1 MTLMPNRSALD
12 EGEQRDEKYIPVP
25 SSIATSPSTPI
36 RTRIAWYLSNIF
48 SPVVIS
54 LPFIILVALYHART
68 LPLTLGYAALT
79 FLFLTIGPTIYILTG
94 VLSGKLT
101 DTDVSVRS
109 QRFGPFLFSL
119 GSAVLGLVVLILTH
133 APKNL
138 QTVLIIS
145 SVSGVAMIL
154 ITLYWKI
161 SMHAS
166 SLASAITMLTALYGS
181 VVALMFFVLIA
192 VCWSRVVLRRHTTA
206 QVIVGS
212 LVSITLTTVVLA
224 IRGV

>member
-1 MTLMPNRSALD
+1 MPNHSALD

-25 SSIATSPSTPI
+25 SSIATSSSTPI
-36 RTRIAWYLSNIF
+36 RTRIAWFISNIF

-54 LPFIILVALYHART
+54 LPFIILVALFHARNVPHS
-68 LPLTLGYAALT
+68 LRYAALT
-79 FLFLTIGPTIYILTG
+79 FLFLTIGPMIYILVG
-94 VLSGKLT
+94 VLSGQLT
-101 DTDVSVRS
+101 DADVSVRS

-119 GSAVLGLVVLILTH
+119 SSAVLGLVVLILTH

-166 SLASAITMLTALYGS
+166 SFASAITMLTALYGS
-181 VVALMFFVLIA
+181 YVALMFLVLIA
-192 VCWSRVVLRRHTTA
+192 LCWSRVVLRRHTTA

-212 LVSITLTTVVLA
+212 LVSIVITSAVLV

>member
-1 MTLMPNRSALD
+1 MPNHSALD
-12 EGEQRDEKYIPVP
+12 EGEQRDEKYIPVS

-36 RTRIAWYLSNIF
+36 RTRIAWYLSNLF

-54 LPFIILVALYHART
+54 LPFIILVALYHAKNVVHA
-68 LPLTLGYAALT
+68 LGYAALT
-79 FLFLTIGPTIYILTG
+79 LLFLTIGPMVYILIG
-94 VLSGKLT
+94 VMKGTLT

-109 QRFGPFLFSL
+109 QRLKPFLFSL
-119 GSAVLGLVVLILTH
+119 GSALIGLIVLLYTH
-133 APKNL
+133 APKDL

-145 SVSGVAMIL
+145 SVSGIAMIV
-154 ITLYWKI
+154 ITLFWKI

-181 VVALMFFVLIA
+181 VVAAMFLVLIA

-212 LVSITLTTVVLA
+212 LVSVMLTTVVLV
-224 IRGV
+224 IRGT

>member
-1 MTLMPNRSALD
+1 MPNHSALD
-12 EGEQRDEKYIPVP
+12 EGEQRDEKYISVP
-25 SSIATSPSTPI
+25 SSIEPSSSTSI
-36 RTRIAWYLSNIF
+36 RTRIAWYLSNLF

-54 LPFIILVALYHART
+54 LPFIILVALYHA
-68 LPLTLGYAALT
+68 PNVIHALGYAALT
-79 FLFLTIGPTIYILTG
+79 ILFLTIGPTIYILIG

-119 GSAVLGLVVLILTH
+119 CSALVGLVVLTVTH
-133 APKNL
+133 APRDL
-138 QTVLIIS
+138 QTVLLITV
-145 SVSGVAMIL
+145 VSGVAMIL
-154 ITLYWKI
+154 ITLFWKI

-181 VVALMFFVLIA
+181 SVAVTFVVLIA

-206 QVIVGS
+206 QVIAGS
-212 LVSITLTTVVLA
+212 LVSIALTSMILA

>member
-1 MTLMPNRSALD
+1 MPKHSALD
-12 EGEQRDEKYIPVP
+12 EGEQRDERYIPVP

-36 RTRIAWYLSNIF
+36 HTRIAWFISNIF

-54 LPFIILVALYHART
+54 LPFIILVALYHAHDVTRA
-68 LPLTLGYAALT
+68 LGYAALT
-79 FLFLTIGPTIYILTG
+79 FLFLTIGPMVYILIG
-94 VLSGKLT
+94 VLRGTLT

-109 QRFGPFLFSL
+109 QRLGPFLFSL
-119 GSAVLGLVVLILTH
+119 GSALIGLVVLMLTH

-145 SVSGVAMIL
+145 SVSGVVMIL
-154 ITLYWKI
+154 ITLFWKI

-166 SLASAITMLTALYGS
+166 SFASAITMLTALYGS
-181 VVALMFFVLIA
+181 AVALMFFVLIA
-192 VCWSRVVLRRHTTA
+192 LCWSRVVLRRHTTA

-212 LVSITLTTVVLA
+212 FVSIALTTVVLVV
-224 IRGV
+224 RGV